1 MSGKGTAEPWMA
13 NLPRFRPYFIVNPQC
28 AEGISDRCTGKEPNS
43 QQIRAPIN
51 EKPYPIYDQNY
62 IEIPYNHPTALF
74 AYFQA
79 QNTLENA
86 KK

>member
-1 MSGKGTAEPWMA
+1 MDGESSPVSSVFHSKSTVCLG
-13 NLPRFRPYFIVNPQC
+13 NLR
-28 AEGISDRCTGKEPNS
+28 RCTGKEPNS

-86 KK
+86 KNKI

>member
-1 MSGKGTAEPWMA
+1 MVAVFAAKQPA
-13 NLPRFRPYFIVNPQC
+13 NKYC
-28 AEGISDRCTGKEPNS
+28 YHHG
-43 QQIRAPIN
+43 
-51 EKPYPIYDQNY
+51 
-62 IEIPYNHPTALF
+62 TALF